1 MNQNGNNQQPEQP
14 TACGLSRRD
23 FLKMTAATGGAAAI
37 LGSMG
42 GFARLLAQTEGAD
55 TIALHDPANQIYTV
69 CLQCNT
75 GCGIKVKLLDGVA
88 AKIDGNP
95 YSPWTLWPHLP
106 YETPVSEMGGVEG
119 GLCPK
124 GQSGLQSAYDPYRIV
139 SVLKRK
145 PGTKRGEGQW
155 ETIAFDKAI
164 EEVVNG
170 GDLFGEGRVDGFK
183 DLYALTDPD
192 IAKQMADA
200 IKKIWDEKDA
210 AKKQDLVGEF
220 KTTFA
225 DHLDVMIDPDH
236 PDLGPKNNQFAF
248 VWGRLKNGR
257 GDLFKRFVG
266 DSFGSINANGHTTVC
281 QGSLYFTGK
290 AMSEQFDPATGKFSG
305 GSKFYWQTDTA
316 NSDFVIYVGANLFEA
331 NYGPPQR
338 VPKMTTGNLNGK
350 RYAVVDPRFSKAASK
365 AWRWVPIK
373 PGEDAAL
380 ALAMIQWVVDNGRYN
395 TPFIRNANKAA
406 ANAQGEATWT
416 TGPWLVKIKDGKP
429 GKFLRGSDLEL
440 TTTRTET
447 DAEGKEIT
455 IYTDPDGV
463 DYAFDPFVALADGEP
478 VLFDPNSTEVPA
490 YGDPFVDA
498 TLNGVA
504 VKSGLQIIYEEATS
518 RTIAEWA
525 EIAGISEQ
533 DVVILAREFT
543 SHGTRACADLHRGV
557 SQHTN
562 GFYNV
567 MAWYTLN
574 CLIGNADHAG
584 GMIKGTSY
592 DYTGAK
598 AKGPFD
604 LGKMINAKNGKLGI
618 DILRTTTTYEK
629 STLFA
634 DYPAQRPWFP
644 LATDLYQED
653 VASMDSM
660 YPYQVKIA
668 MFYMSAINYSLPA
681 AHKVIETLADPN
693 KIPLIITSD
702 ILVGETSTYADYIFP
717 DLSFLERWEL
727 HGTHPSVPW
736 KVENVRNPAISIP
749 GWPTVTVY
757 GEEIPMS
764 AEAMMMAIAEKL
776 DLPGFG
782 PDGLGEGVPFTRPE
796 HLYLK
801 QVANIAF
808 GEKEDAS
815 DNVPEADDEELRL
828 FREARRHLPKSVYD
842 EATWKEAV
850 GNDDSLWRK
859 VVYVMNRGGR
869 YQAHAKAYK
878 SDPTTGAMN
887 VLVSNAYGKQ
897 LNLYQEKT
905 ATSIN
910 TMTGKPFA
918 GYAVYLPPGLSSVG
932 EKIEDAG
939 YDLTLITHK
948 EITMTKART
957 MSNYWLL
964 AVLPE
969 NPVLMNASD
978 AANLGLKDGDLVKIV
993 SASNPDGVWDLQDG
1007 TQKPMV
1013 SKLKV
1018 TQGMRPGVVSFAL
1031 GFGHWASGAREIS
1044 INGTKIAGD
1053 ERRGTGIHA
1062 NAAMRVDPHLGNV
1075 TLQDLAGGSAV
1086 FYDTKVKVVKA

>member
-1 MNQNGNNQQPEQP
+1 MNRNGNNQQPEQP

-23 FLKMTAATGGAAAI
+23 FLKMSAATGGAAAI
-37 LGSMG
+37 LGGMG

-55 TIALHDPANQIYTV
+55 AIPLHNPANQIYTV

-119 GLCPK
+119 ALCPK

-145 PGTKRGEGQW
+145 PGTKRGAGQW

-183 DLYALTDPD
+183 DLYALSDSAV
-192 IAKQMADA
+192 AKQMADA
-200 IKKIWDEKDA
+200 VAKIWGEKDA
-210 AKKQDLVGEF
+210 AKKQDLVAEF

-225 DHLDVMIDPDH
+225 DHLDVMIDSDH

-248 VWGRLKNGR
+248 IWGRLKNGR

-266 DSFGSINANGHTTVC
+266 DSFGSINANGHTTTC

-290 AMSEQFDPATGKFSG
+290 AMSEQWDGSKFSG
-305 GSKFYWQTDTA
+305 GSKFYWQTDAA
-316 NSDFVIYVGANLFEA
+316 NSDFVIYVGANMFEA

-338 VPKMTTGNLNGK
+338 VPKMTTGVVNGK

-365 AWRWVPIK
+365 AWKWIPIK

-380 ALAMIQWVVDNGRYN
+380 ALALIQWVVDNGRYN
-395 TPFIRNANKAA
+395 LPFISNANKAA
-406 ANAQGEATWT
+406 ANAKGEATWT
-416 TGPWLVKIKDGKP
+416 TGPWLVKLKDGQP
-429 GKFLRGSDLEL
+429 GKFLRGADLEL

-447 DAEGKEIT
+447 NDDGKEVT
-455 IYTDPDGV
+455 IYTDPAGV
-463 DYAFDPFVALADGEP
+463 DYPFDPFVVLADGEP
-478 VLFDPNSTEVPA
+478 VFFDPNSTEAPA
-490 YGDPFVDA
+490 YGEPFVDT
-498 TLNGVA
+498 TLNGIT

-518 RTIAEWA
+518 HTIAEWA
-525 EIAGISEQ
+525 EIAGINEQ
-533 DVVILAREFT
+533 DILALAREFT

-574 CLIGNADHAG
+574 CLIGNVDHVG
-584 GMIKGTSY
+584 GMIKGTTY
-592 DYTGAK
+592 QYTGDK
-598 AKGPFD
+598 AQGPFV
-604 LGKMINAKNGKLGI
+604 LGKMTNGKNIKFGI

-634 DYPAQRPWFP
+634 GYPAQRPWFP

-653 VASMDSM
+653 IPSMEDE
-660 YPYQVKIA
+660 YPYPVKIA
-668 MFYMSAINYSLPA
+668 MFYMSAINYALPS
-681 AHKVIETLADPN
+681 AHKVSETLADPN

-717 DLSFLERWEL
+717 DLSYLERWEL

-757 GEEIPMS
+757 GEDLPMS

-782 PDGLGEGVPFTRPE
+782 TDGLGEGVPFTRPE

-815 DNVPEADDEELRL
+815 DNVPEADDEELRI

-842 EATWKEAV
+842 EAAWKEAV

-878 SDPTTGAMN
+878 SDPTTGDSR

-918 GYAVYLPPGLSSVG
+918 GYAVYLQPGLSSVG
-932 EKIEDAG
+932 EKIEDEG
-939 YDLTLITHK
+939 YDLHLITHK
-948 EITMTKART
+948 EIMMTKART

-964 AVLPE
+964 SLLPE

-978 AANLGLKDGDLVKIV
+978 AARLGLEDGELVKIV

-1007 TQKPMV
+1007 TRKPMV

-1018 TQGMRPGVVSFAL
+1018 IQGMRPGVVSFAL
-1031 GFGHWASGAREIS
+1031 GFGHWASGARDIT
-1044 INGTKIAGD
+1044 INGTKIAGE
-1053 ERRGTGIHA
+1053 ERRATGIHA

>member
-1 MNQNGNNQQPEQP
+1 MTQNGNNQQPEQP
-14 TACGLSRRD
+14 NACGLTRRD
-23 FLKMTAATGGAAAI
+23 FLKLSAATGGAAAI
-37 LGSMG
+37 LGGMG
-42 GFARLLAQTEGAD
+42 GFARLLAQTEGAN

-119 GLCPK
+119 ALCPK
-124 GQSGLQSAYDPYRIV
+124 GQSGLQSAYDPYRIM

-155 ETIAFDKAI
+155 ETISFDQAI
-164 EEVVNG
+164 TEVVEG
-170 GDLFGEGRVDGFK
+170 GDLFGEGRVEGFR
-183 DLYALTDPD
+183 DLYALRDPAV
-192 IAKQMADA
+192 AKQMADFVA
-200 IKKIWDEKDA
+200 KIWNEKDA
-210 AKKQDLVGEF
+210 AKKQALVEEF

-225 DHLDVMIDPDH
+225 DHLDAMIDPDH

-248 VWGRLKNGR
+248 IWGRLKNGR

-290 AMSEQFDPATGKFSG
+290 AMSEQWDGSKFTG
-305 GSKFYWQTDTA
+305 GSKFYWQTDAA
-316 NSDFVIYVGANLFEA
+316 NSEFVIYVGANMFEA

-338 VPKMTTGNLNGK
+338 VPKMTEGLVNGK
-350 RYAVVDPRFSKAASK
+350 KYAIVDPRFSKAASK
-365 AWRWVPIK
+365 AWKWVPIK

-380 ALAMIQWVVDNGRYN
+380 ALGMIRWIIDNGRYN
-395 TPFIRNANKAA
+395 AQFIRIANKAA
-406 ANAQGEATWT
+406 AQTSGEASWT
-416 TGPWLVKIKDGKP
+416 TGPWLVKLKDGKP

-440 TTTRTET
+440 VTTRSET
-447 DAEGKEIT
+447 NADGKEVT
-455 IYTDPDGV
+455 IYTGPDGT
-463 DYAFDPFVALADGEP
+463 DYAFDPFVVLADGEP
-478 VLFDPNSTEVPA
+478 VLFDPNSKEVPA
-490 YGDPFVDA
+490 YGEPFVDT
-498 TLNGVA
+498 TLNGIA
-504 VKSGLQIIYEEATS
+504 VKSGLQIIYEEAAS

-525 EIAGISEQ
+525 EIAGILER
-533 DVVILAREFT
+533 DIIELAREFT

-574 CLIGNADHAG
+574 CLIGNLDHVG
-584 GMIKGTSY
+584 GMIKGTTY

-598 AKGPFD
+598 AKGPFE
-604 LGKMINAKNGKLGI
+604 LSKMNNGKNVKFGI

-634 DYPAQRPWFP
+634 GYPARRPWFP

-653 VASMDSM
+653 VPSMEDM

-668 MFYMSAINYSLPA
+668 MFYMSAINYALPA
-681 AHKVIETLADPN
+681 AHKVIETLANPK
-693 KIPLIITSD
+693 KIPLIISSD

-764 AEAMMMAIAEKL
+764 AEAMMMAIAERL

-782 PDGLGEGVPFTRPE
+782 PNGLGEGVPFTRPE

-808 GEKEDAS
+808 GEKEDGS
-815 DNVPEADDEELRL
+815 DSVPEADDEELRI

-842 EATWKEAV
+842 ERVWKAAV
-850 GNDDSLWRK
+850 NNDDSLWRK

-878 SDPTTGAMN
+878 SDPTTGSMT

-905 ATSIN
+905 ATTIN
-910 TMTGKPFA
+910 TMTGETFP
-918 GYAVYLPPGLSSVG
+918 GYAVYLPPGLSSTG
-932 EKIEDAG
+932 EPITDEG

-978 AANLGLKDGDLVKIV
+978 AARLGLKDGDLVKIV

-1007 TQKPMV
+1007 TKKPMV

-1018 TQGMRPGVVSFAL
+1018 TQGMRPGVVSFGL
-1031 GFGHWASGAREIS
+1031 GFGHWASGARDIT

-1053 ERRGTGIHA
+1053 GRRGTGIHA

-1075 TLQDLAGGSAV
+1075 TLQDVAGGSAV

>member
-1 MNQNGNNQQPEQP
+1 MNKNGNNQQPEQP

-23 FLKMTAATGGAAAI
+23 FLKVSAATGGAAAV
-37 LGSMG
+37 LGGMA
-42 GFARLLAQTEGAD
+42 GFSKLLAQSEGAN

-106 YETPVSEMGGVEG
+106 YETPIREMGGVEG
-119 GLCPK
+119 ALCPK
-124 GQSGLQSAYDPYRIV
+124 GQSGLQSAYDPYRIM

-155 ETIAFDKAI
+155 ETISFDKAI
-164 EEVVNG
+164 DEVVNG
-170 GDLFGEGRVDGFK
+170 GDLFGEGRVEGFK
-183 DLYALTDPD
+183 DLYALSDAD
-192 IAKQMADA
+192 VAKQMADFV
-200 IKKIWDEKDA
+200 KKIWDEKDPDV
-210 AKKQDLVGEF
+210 KQALVDEF
-220 KTTFA
+220 KITFA
-225 DHLDVMIDPDH
+225 DHLDLMIDPDH

-248 VWGRLKNGR
+248 VYGRLKNGR
-257 GDLFKRFVG
+257 SDLFKRFVN
-266 DSFGSINANGHTTVC
+266 DSFGSLNASGHTTTC

-316 NSDFVIYVGANLFEA
+316 NSDFVIYVGANMFEA

-338 VPKMTTGNLNGK
+338 VPKMTEGIIKGK
-350 RYAVVDPRFSKAASK
+350 KYAIVDPRFSKAASK
-365 AWRWVPIK
+365 AWKWIPIK

-380 ALAMIQWVVDNGRYN
+380 ALALIQWVVDNGRYN
-395 TPFIRNANKAA
+395 TPFLHNANKAA

-416 TGPWLVKIKDGKP
+416 TASWLVKMKDGQP
-429 GKFLRGSDLEL
+429 GKFVRGSELEL
-440 TTTRTET
+440 TTSRTET
-447 DAEGKEIT
+447 DDEGKEIT
-455 IYTDPDGV
+455 LYTGPDGTE
-463 DYAFDPFVALADGEP
+463 YAFDPPVVLADGAP
-478 VLFDPNSTEVPA
+478 VLFDPNSAETAV
-490 YGDPFVDA
+490 YGDPFVDT
-498 TLNGVA
+498 TLNGIT

-533 DVVILAREFT
+533 DVVALAREFT

-574 CLIGNADHAG
+574 CLIGNVDHAG
-584 GMIKGTSY
+584 GMIKATTY
-592 DYTGAK
+592 DRLGSK

-604 LGKMINAKNGKLGI
+604 LGKMSNGKNVKFGTDL
-618 DILRTTTTYEK
+618 LRTVTTYEK

-634 DYPAQRPWFP
+634 GYPATRPWFP
-644 LATDLYQED
+644 LATDIYQED
-653 VASMDSM
+653 VASMDSV
-660 YPYQVKIA
+660 YPYQIKIL
-668 MFYMSAINYSLPA
+668 MLYMSAINYALPS
-681 AHKVIETLADPN
+681 AHKVIETLADPT

-717 DLSFLERWEL
+717 DLSFLERWEF
-727 HGTHPSVPW
+727 HGSHPSVPW

-757 GEEIPMS
+757 GEELPMC

-808 GEKEDAS
+808 GEKEDGSA
-815 DNVPEADDEELRL
+815 NVPEADAEEMRI
-828 FREARRHLPKSVYD
+828 FREARRHLPKAVYD
-842 EATWKEAV
+842 ERIWKEAV
-850 GNDDSLWRK
+850 GNDDKLWRQT
-859 VVYVMNRGGR
+859 VYVLNRGGR
-869 YQAHAKAYK
+869 YQAHADAYK
-878 SDPTTGAMN
+878 GDPTIGDGRI
-887 VLVSNAYGKQ
+887 LVSNAYGKQ

-905 ATSIN
+905 ATAIN
-910 TMTGKPFA
+910 TMTGEPFQ
-918 GYAVYLPPGLSSVG
+918 GYAVYIPPGLSSVG
-932 EKIEDAG
+932 EKIEDDG
-939 YDLTLITHK
+939 YDLHLITHK
-948 EITMTKART
+948 EIMMTKART
-957 MSNYWLL
+957 ITNYWLTAL
-964 AVLPE
+964 LPE

-978 AANLGLKDGDLVKIV
+978 AARLGLQDGDEVKIV
-993 SASNPDGVWDLQDG
+993 SASNPEGVWDLQDG

-1031 GFGHWASGAREIS
+1031 GYGHWASGAREIS
-1044 INGTKIAGD
+1044 INGIKITGD
-1053 ERRGTGIHA
+1053 ERRATGIHA

>member
-1 MNQNGNNQQPEQP
+1 MSEKSKIEESDSRI
-14 TACGLSRRD
+14 SRRN
-23 FLKMTAATGGAAAI
+23 FLKASAVVGGGAVAF
-37 LGSMG
+37 LGGLPQFQRVISLSSATTSEG
-42 GFARLLAQTEGAD
+42 YPLA
-55 TIALHDPANQIYTV
+55 DPFNQIYTV

-106 YETPVSEMGGVEG
+106 YDTPAAQMGGVEG
-119 GLCPK
+119 ALCPK
-124 GQSGLQSAYDPYRIV
+124 GQAGIQSAYDPYRIV

-145 PGTKRGEGQW
+145 PGTKRGAGQW

-164 EEVVNG
+164 EEIVEG
-170 GDLFGEGRVDGFK
+170 GDLFGEGSVEGLR
-183 DLYALTDPD
+183 DLYALSDPD
-192 IAKQMADA
+192 LAKQMADA
-200 IKKIWDEKDA
+200 VKKIWDEKDPA
-210 AKKQDLVGEF
+210 AKQALVGEF

-225 DHLDVMIDPDH
+225 DHLDMMIDPDH

-290 AMSEQFDPATGKFSG
+290 AMSEQFDPASGKFSG
-305 GSKFYWQTDTA
+305 GSKFYWQTDSG
-316 NSDFVIYVGANLFEA
+316 NSDFVIYVGANVFEA

-338 VPKMTTGNLNGK
+338 VPKMTEGLIHGK
-350 RYAVVDPRFSKAASK
+350 KYAVVDPRLSKAASK
-365 AWRWVPIK
+365 AWKWVPIK

-380 ALAMIQWVVDNGRYN
+380 ALAMIRWIVENGRYN
-395 TPFIRNANKAA
+395 AAFLSNANKAA
-406 ANAQGEATWT
+406 ASAQGETTWT
-416 TGPWLVKIKDGKP
+416 TGPWLVKIKDGAP

-440 TTTRTET
+440 VTTRTET
-447 DAEGKEIT
+447 NDENKEVT
-455 IYTDPDGV
+455 IYTGPDGT
-463 DYAFDPFVALADGEP
+463 DYTFDPLVVVSGNAP
-478 VLFDPNSTEVPA
+478 ILFDPNSTEVPA
-490 YGDPFVDA
+490 YGEPFVDT
-498 TLNGVA
+498 TLNGIT
-504 VKSGLQIIYEEATS
+504 VKSGLQIILEEAQ
-518 RTIAEWA
+518 RYNVEEWA
-525 EIAGISEQ
+525 RIAGIKAR
-533 DVVILAREFT
+533 DVVQLAREFT

-567 MAWYTLN
+567 MAWFTLN
-574 CLIGNADHAG
+574 CLIGNVDHAG
-584 GMIKGTSY
+584 GMIKGTTY
-592 DYTGAK
+592 QYTGAK
-598 AKGPFD
+598 AKGPFE
-604 LGKMINAKNGKLGI
+604 LGKMTNGKNAKFGT
-618 DILRTTTTYEK
+618 DILRTATTYEK
-629 STLFA
+629 STLFGE
-634 DYPAQRPWFP
+634 YPAPRPWFP

-660 YPYQVKIA
+660 YPYQVKA
-668 MFYMSAINYSLPA
+668 LMLYMSAINYALPA
-681 AHKVIETLADPN
+681 AHKVTEALVDPK
-693 KIPLIITSD
+693 KIPLIITTD

-717 DLSFLERWEL
+717 DLSYLERWEL

-749 GWPTVTVY
+749 AWPTVRVY
-757 GEEIPMS
+757 GEELPMS
-764 AEAMMMAIAEKL
+764 AEAMMMAIAERL

-782 PDGLGEGVPFTRPE
+782 PNGLGEGVPFTRPE

-808 GEKEDAS
+808 GEKEDGS
-815 DNVPEADDEELRL
+815 DSVPEADDEEIRIFLQ
-828 FREARRHLPKSVYD
+828 ARRHLPKTVFD
-842 EATWKEAV
+842 ERTWKAAL
-850 GNDDSLWRK
+850 GNDESLWRK

-869 YQAHAKAYK
+869 YQGHAAAYK
-878 SDPTTGAMN
+878 GDPTTGAD
-887 VLVSNAYGKQ
+887 VLVANAYGKQ

-932 EKIEDAG
+932 EPIADEG

-948 EITMTKART
+948 EIMMTKART
-957 MSNYWLL
+957 ATNYWLL
-964 AVLPE
+964 ALLPE

-978 AANLGLKDGDLVKIV
+978 AQRLGLEDGDLVKVV
-993 SASNPDGVWDLQDG
+993 SASNTEGVWDLPNG
-1007 TQKPMV
+1007 AEKPMV
-1013 SKLKV
+1013 GKLKV
-1018 TQGMRPGVVSFAL
+1018 IQGMRPGVVSVAL
-1031 GFGHWASGAREIS
+1031 GYGHWASGARDIT
-1044 INGTKIAGD
+1044 IDGTTIAGD
-1053 ERRGTGIHA
+1053 ERRGTGLHA

-1086 FYDTKVKVVKA
+1086 FYDTKVKIVKA

>member
-1 MNQNGNNQQPEQP
+1 MSAQMKTLEGDNGR
-14 TACGLSRRD
+14 LSRRD
-23 FLKMTAATGGAAAI
+23 FLKATAVTGGAVAFLGGLPHFQEVMALKSAAASGDYS
-37 LGSMG
+37 L
-42 GFARLLAQTEGAD
+42 T
-55 TIALHDPANQIYTV
+55 DPTNQIYSV

-75 GCGIKVKLLDGVA
+75 GCGIKVKLLEGIA

-106 YETPVSEMGGVEG
+106 YDTPVAEMGETEG
-119 GLCPK
+119 ALCPK

-145 PGTKRGEGQW
+145 PGTKRGAGQW
-155 ETIAFDKAI
+155 ETISFDQAI
-164 EEVVNG
+164 NEVVNG
-170 GDLFGEGRVDGFK
+170 GDLFGEGRVAGFK
-183 DLYALTDPD
+183 DLYALKDTAV
-192 IAKQMADA
+192 AKQMADFVT
-200 IKKIWDEKDA
+200 KIWNEKDA
-210 AKKQDLVGEF
+210 AKKQELVDEF

-225 DHLDVMIDPDH
+225 DHLDALIDPDH

-248 VWGRLKNGR
+248 IWGRLKNGR

-290 AMSEQFDPATGKFSG
+290 AMSEQWDGSKFTG

-316 NSDFVIYVGANLFEA
+316 NSDFVIYVGANVFEA

-338 VPKMTTGNLNGK
+338 VPKITEGVIEGK
-350 RYAVVDPRFSKAASK
+350 KYAIVDPRLNKAGSH

-380 ALAMIQWVVDNGRYN
+380 ALAMIRWVIDNGRYN
-395 TPFIRNANKAA
+395 TQFISNANKAA
-406 ANAQGEATWT
+406 AAAQGEASWT
-416 TGPWLVKIKDGKP
+416 TGPWLVKIKDGQP
-429 GKFLRGSDLEL
+429 GKFLRGADLEL

-447 DAEGKEIT
+447 NEEGKEIT
-455 IYTDPDGV
+455 IYTGPDGT
-463 DYAFDPFVALADGEP
+463 DYNFDPFVVLAGEEP
-478 VLFDPNSTEVPA
+478 VLFDPNSADVPA
-490 YGDPFVDA
+490 YGDPFVDT
-498 TLNGVA
+498 TLNDIS
-504 VKSGLQIIYEEATS
+504 VKSGLQIIYEEAQT
-518 RTIAEWA
+518 RTISEWA
-525 EIAGISEQ
+525 EIAGIRER
-533 DVVILAREFT
+533 DVVELAREFT

-574 CLIGNADHAG
+574 CLIGNVDHVG
-584 GMIKGTSY
+584 GMIKGTTY
-592 DYTGAK
+592 QYTGDK
-598 AKGPFD
+598 AKGPFE
-604 LGKMINAKNGKLGI
+604 LGKMNNGKNVKFGI

-634 DYPAQRPWFP
+634 DYPAKRPWFP

-653 VASMDSM
+653 VPSMEDE
-660 YPYQVKIA
+660 YPYPVKIA
-668 MFYMSAINYSLPA
+668 MFYMSAINYALPS
-681 AHKVIETLADPN
+681 AHKVIETLANPQ

-717 DLSFLERWEL
+717 DLSYLERWEL

-757 GEEIPMS
+757 GEEVPMS

-782 PDGLGEGVPFTRPE
+782 PDGLGEGLPFTRPE

-808 GEKEDAS
+808 GEKEDGS
-815 DNVPEADDEELRL
+815 DSVPEADDEELRIFL
-828 FREARRHLPKSVYD
+828 QARRHLPANVFD
-842 EATWKEAV
+842 ERIWKAAI

-859 VVYVMNRGGR
+859 VVFVMNRGGR

-878 SDPTTGAMN
+878 DDPTNRALNT
-887 VLVSNAYGKQ
+887 LVSNAYGKQ

-905 ATSIN
+905 ATTLN

-918 GYAVYLPPGLSSVG
+918 GYAVYLSPGLSSMG
-932 EKIEDAG
+932 EPIPDEG

-948 EITMTKART
+948 EIMMTKART
-957 MSNYWLL
+957 VTNYWLL
-964 AVLPE
+964 SLLPE
-969 NPVLMNASD
+969 NPVLMNTSD
-978 AANLGLKDGDLVKIV
+978 ADRLGLADGDLVKLV

-1007 TQKPMV
+1007 TRKPMV

-1018 TQGMRPGVVSFAL
+1018 IQGMRPGVVSFAL
-1031 GFGHWASGAREIS
+1031 GYGHWASGARDIV
-1044 INGTKIAGD
+1044 INNTTIKAD
-1053 ERRGTGIHA
+1053 PRRATGIHG